1 MNFNT
6 LQSVQCRINVFY
18 HYEVLAEYLRIR
30 IVIIISIINIV
41 FPIALVYVSVT
52 WVTVGQQDE
61 GGVSRL

>member
-1 MNFNT
+1 MCVCVAHNG
-6 LQSVQCRINVFY
+6 RI